1 MLEVEIVKLR
11 EAVEALTRAL
21 GAVEK
26 PTSEEKPVDAA
37 PEPAVEVD
45 VEPADEPKA
54 VTHDEAHQA
63 TLAFVRRDVTNK
75 DKVRAALAMYGAKK
89 ITDLSAADLATYHAW
104 VVAQ

>member
-1 MLEVEIVKLR
+1 MLEVEIIKLR
-11 EAVEALTRAL
+11 EAVEALTLAL

-26 PTSEEKPVDAA
+26 PTTKETPAAA
-37 PEPAVEVD
+37 PVVEVEEQP
-45 VEPADEPKA
+45 VDEPKA

>member
-26 PTSEEKPVDAA
+26 PTSEEKPIA
-37 PEPAVEVD
+37 PTPDPAVEVD
-45 VEPADEPKA
+45 AEPADEPKA

-63 TLAFVRRDVTNK
+63 TLAFVRRDAANK
-75 DKVRAALAMYGAKK
+75 GKVRAALAMYGAKK
-89 ITDLSAADLATYHAW
+89 ITDRSAADLATYHAW

>member
-11 EAVEALTRAL
+11 EAVEALTLAL

-26 PTSEEKPVDAA
+26 PTSEEKP
-37 PEPAVEVD
+37 EPAVEVD
-45 VEPADEPKA
+45 AEPADEPKA

-63 TLAFVRRDVTNK
+63 TLAFVRRDAVNK

>member
-11 EAVEALTRAL
+11 EAVEALTLAL

-26 PTSEEKPVDAA
+26 PTPEEKPIAAA
-37 PEPAVEVD
+37 PDPATEA
-45 VEPADEPKA
+45 EEQPADEPKA

-89 ITDLSAADLATYHAW
+89 ITDLSSADLETYYAW